1 MILIGELHRNRERY
15 PTPAQIVADETA
27 KARKSFPNAT
37 SDMEALCFLTRTL
50 AKNMAERTEE
60 RDRYLAML
68 SDPENR
74 PADGQVIPP
83 QG

>member
-1 MILIGELHRNRERY
+1 MLIGELHRNRESY
-15 PTPAQIVADETA
+15 PTPAQIVADEVA

-50 AKNMAERTEE
+50 AKNMGERTAER
-60 RDRYLAML
+60 DKYLAML
-68 SDPENR
+68 SDLANR
-74 PADGQVIPP
+74 PAGGQVIPP